1 MNRKLEF
8 TVPEEYEG
16 KKAFY
21 FLRGCAGISARALSS
36 LKRVDGGITRG
47 GETLRTI
54 DRLHAGDIV
63 TVTLPVETET
73 VEPMDIN
80 IDVIYEDADLLAV
93 NKSPFLAM
101 HPTHNHQG
109 DTLANAVA
117 GHLQSEGK
125 SAVFRCVG
133 RLDKGTSGV
142 VVCAL
147 NRYAAAR
154 LSGNISKKYIAV
166 VRGRFEGS
174 GTINK
179 PIYRPDPM
187 KTLRA
192 CGDMPGS
199 ESAVTHWESLYSSDE
214 YSLLSL
220 TLETGRTHQIRV
232 HFASMGAPLAG
243 DTMYGE
249 EFFEI
254 LTLKSLGRIDR
265 PIVLYN
271 INGYYDSMRA
281 LLEYTAGEKFMARD
295 VVDMCRF
302 MKDPEE
308 ILDYIENYRNY
319 GGKL

>member
-21 FLRGCAGISARALSS
+21 FLRGCAGLSARALSS
-36 LKRVDGGITRG
+36 LKRIDGGITRD

-63 TVTLPVETET
+63 IVTLPVETET
-73 VEPMDIN
+73 VEPMNIN

-117 GHLQSEGK
+117 GHLKKEGK

-154 LSGNISKKYIAV
+154 ISGNIRKKYIAV
-166 VRGRFEGS
+166 VRGHFEGS
-174 GTINK
+174 GTVDK

-192 CGDMPGS
+192 CGDMPGC
-199 ESAVTHWESLYSSDE
+199 ESAVTHWESLCAGDG
-214 YSLLSL
+214 YSLLRL

-232 HFASMGAPLAG
+232 HFASAGAPLAG
-243 DTMYGE
+243 DTMYGATESAIGHHLLHCAECSFVHPTSGE
-249 EFFEI
+249 EFRLYAPPPQDFLDFCRTFTSE
-254 LTLKSLGRIDR
+254 DR
-265 PIVLYN
+265 LAQVF
-271 INGYYDSMRA
+271 
-281 LLEYTAGEKFMARD
+281 K
-295 VVDMCRF
+295 
-302 MKDPEE
+302 
-308 ILDYIENYRNY
+308 YI
-319 GGKL
+319 

>member
-93 NKSPFLAM
+93 NKSSFLAM

-154 LSGNISKKYIAV
+154 LSGNINKRYVAV
-166 VRGRFEGS
+166 VRGHFEGERH
-174 GTINK
+174 NK
-179 PIYRPDPM
+179 QAYLPPRPD
-187 KTLRA
+187 
-192 CGDMPGS
+192 
-199 ESAVTHWESLYSSDE
+199 ENSARVRRYARERERGNALGEPVFKRRIQPAETHSRNRQNASDKGAFRVH
-214 YSLLSL
+214 
-220 TLETGRTHQIRV
+220 GRTPCGRHNVRC
-232 HFASMGAPLAG
+232 AG
-243 DTMYGE
+243 
-249 EFFEI
+249 
-254 LTLKSLGRIDR
+254 K
-265 PIVLYN
+265 
-271 INGYYDSMRA
+271 
-281 LLEYTAGEKFMARD
+281 
-295 VVDMCRF
+295 
-302 MKDPEE
+302 
-308 ILDYIENYRNY
+308 
-319 GGKL
+319 

>member
-1 MNRKLEF
+1 MNRKFEF

-36 LKRVDGGITRG
+36 LKRIDGGITRG

-154 LSGNISKKYIAV
+154 LSGNIKK
-166 VRGRFEGS
+166 
-174 GTINK
+174 
-179 PIYRPDPM
+179 
-187 KTLRA
+187 
-192 CGDMPGS
+192 DM
-199 ESAVTHWESLYSSDE
+199 
-214 YSLLSL
+214 
-220 TLETGRTHQIRV
+220 
-232 HFASMGAPLAG
+232 
-243 DTMYGE
+243 
-249 EFFEI
+249 
-254 LTLKSLGRIDR
+254 
-265 PIVLYN
+265 
-271 INGYYDSMRA
+271 
-281 LLEYTAGEKFMARD
+281 
-295 VVDMCRF
+295 
-302 MKDPEE
+302 
-308 ILDYIENYRNY
+308 
-319 GGKL
+319 

>member
-1 MNRKLEF
+1 MDRKLEF

-36 LKRVDGGITRG
+36 LKCIDGGITRN
-47 GETLRTI
+47 GELLRTI
-54 DRLHAGDIV
+54 DRLHAGDVVVIR
-63 TVTLPVETET
+63 LPEESGT
-73 VEPMDIN
+73 VEPMDMD

-101 HPTHNHQG
+101 HPSHNHQG

-117 GHLQSEGK
+117 GHLKREGK

-142 VVCAL
+142 VLCAL

-154 LSGNISKKYIAV
+154 MPHSVKKRYLAV

-174 GTINK
+174 GTIDR

-192 CGDMPGS
+192 CGEAPDS
-199 ESAVTHWESLYSSDE
+199 EHAVTHWESLYSGGS

-220 TLETGRTHQIRV
+220 WLETGRTHQIRV
-232 HFASMGAPLAG
+232 HFAPMGAPLAG
-243 DTMYGE
+243 DTMYGAPE
-249 EFFEI
+249 TELGHHLLHCAECGFVHPTSNEPMSIKAEPPADFLGFCKTFIPAE
-254 LTLKSLGRIDR
+254 SLVKI
-265 PIVLYN
+265 
-271 INGYYDSMRA
+271 
-281 LLEYTAGEKFMARD
+281 F
-295 VVDMCRF
+295 
-302 MKDPEE
+302 
-308 ILDYIENYRNY
+308 NYA
-319 GGKL
+319 

>member
-36 LKRVDGGITRG
+36 LKRIDGGITRG

-54 DRLHAGDIV
+54 DRLHAGDVV
-63 TVTLPVETET
+63 TVTLPAESET
-73 VEPMDIN
+73 VEPIDIN

-109 DTLANAVA
+109 ATLANAGA
-117 GHLQSEGK
+117 GHLKGEGM
-125 SAVFRCVG
+125 SAVVRCVG
-133 RLDKGTSGV
+133 RLDKCTSGV

-154 LSGNISKKYIAV
+154 LSGNINKRYMAV
-166 VRGRFEGS
+166 VRGHFEGS
-174 GTINK
+174 GTVNK

-199 ESAVTHWESLYSSDE
+199 ESAVTHWESLYAGEE

-220 TLETGRTHQIRV
+220 RLETGRTHQIRV
-232 HFASMGAPLAG
+232 HFASEGASLAG
-243 DTMYGE
+243 DTMYGAPEDFIGHHLLHCAECGFVHPASGE
-249 EFFEI
+249 EVRLCAPPPQDFADFCRSFIPE
-254 LTLKSLGRIDR
+254 D
-265 PIVLYN
+265 
-271 INGYYDSMRA
+271 A
-281 LLEYTAGEKFMARD
+281 LVKIFNN
-295 VVDMCRF
+295 
-302 MKDPEE
+302 K
-308 ILDYIENYRNY
+308 
-319 GGKL
+319 

>member
-154 LSGNISKKYIAV
+154 LSGNINKRYVAV

-192 CGDMPGS
+192 CSDELGV
-199 ESAVTHWESLYSSDE
+199 ESAVTHWTVERNFSGATLVRLD
-214 YSLLSL
+214 
-220 TLETGRTHQIRV
+220 LETGRTHQIRV
-232 HFASMGAPLAG
+232 HMAHIGHPLAG
-243 DTMYGE
+243 DTMYGG
-249 EFFEI
+249 FMPEI
-254 LTLKSLGRIDR
+254 GHQLLHC
-265 PIVLYN
+265 
-271 INGYYDSMRA
+271 RA
-281 LLEYTAGEKFMARD
+281 
-295 VVDMCRF
+295 CRF
-302 MKDPEE
+302 IHPVTGEE
-308 ILDYIENYRNY
+308 MRFTAPFYPDFEAALELF
-319 GGKL
+319 GQVE

>member
-36 LKRVDGGITRG
+36 LKRIDGGITRG

-63 TVTLPVETET
+63 IVTLPVETET

-154 LSGNISKKYIAV
+154 LSGNINKRYVAV

-192 CGDMPGS
+192 CGDMPGRERGDALGEPVFKRRIQPA
-199 ESAVTHWESLYSSDE
+199 ESHSRNRQNASDKGAFRVH
-214 YSLLSL
+214 
-220 TLETGRTHQIRV
+220 GRTPCGRHNVRC
-232 HFASMGAPLAG
+232 AG
-243 DTMYGE
+243 
-249 EFFEI
+249 
-254 LTLKSLGRIDR
+254 K
-265 PIVLYN
+265 
-271 INGYYDSMRA
+271 
-281 LLEYTAGEKFMARD
+281 
-295 VVDMCRF
+295 
-302 MKDPEE
+302 
-308 ILDYIENYRNY
+308 
-319 GGKL
+319 

>member
-1 MNRKLEF
+1 
-8 TVPEEYEG
+8 
-16 KKAFY
+16 
-21 FLRGCAGISARALSS
+21 
-36 LKRVDGGITRG
+36 
-47 GETLRTI
+47 
-54 DRLHAGDIV
+54 
-63 TVTLPVETET
+63 
-73 VEPMDIN
+73 MDIN

-109 DTLANAVA
+109 DTFANAVA

-232 HFASMGAPLAG
+232 HFASMDATPSRA
-243 DTMYGE
+243 TQC
-249 EFFEI
+249 
-254 LTLKSLGRIDR
+254 TARRK
-265 PIVLYN
+265 
-271 INGYYDSMRA
+271 MR
-281 LLEYTAGEKFMARD
+281 
-295 VVDMCRF
+295 
-302 MKDPEE
+302 
-308 ILDYIENYRNY
+308 
-319 GGKL
+319 

>member
-1 MNRKLEF
+1 MDRKLEF

-36 LKRVDGGITRG
+36 LKCIDGGITRN
-47 GETLRTI
+47 GELLRTI
-54 DRLHAGDIV
+54 DRLHAGDVVVIR
-63 TVTLPVETET
+63 LPEEGGT
-73 VEPMDIN
+73 VEPMDMD

-101 HPTHNHQG
+101 HPSHNHQG

-117 GHLQSEGK
+117 GHLKREGK

-142 VVCAL
+142 VLCAL

-154 LSGNISKKYIAV
+154 MPHSVKKRYLAV

-174 GTINK
+174 GTIDR

-192 CGDMPGS
+192 CGEAPDS
-199 ESAVTHWESLYSSDE
+199 EHAVTHWESLYSGGS

-220 TLETGRTHQIRV
+220 WLETGRTHQIRV

-243 DTMYGE
+243 DTMYGAPE
-249 EFFEI
+249 TELGHHLLHCSECAFVHPASNEPMSIKAEPPADFLGFCKTFIPAE
-254 LTLKSLGRIDR
+254 SLVKI
-265 PIVLYN
+265 
-271 INGYYDSMRA
+271 
-281 LLEYTAGEKFMARD
+281 F
-295 VVDMCRF
+295 
-302 MKDPEE
+302 
-308 ILDYIENYRNY
+308 NYA
-319 GGKL
+319 

>member
-54 DRLHAGDIV
+54 DRLHTGDIV

-154 LSGNISKKYIAV
+154 LSGNINKRYVAV

-192 CGDMPGS
+192 CSDELGV
-199 ESAVTHWESLYSSDE
+199 ESAVTHWTVERNFSGATLVRLD
-214 YSLLSL
+214 
-220 TLETGRTHQIRV
+220 LETGRTHQIRV
-232 HFASMGAPLAG
+232 HMAHIGHPLAG
-243 DTMYGE
+243 DTMYGG
-249 EFFEI
+249 FMPEI
-254 LTLKSLGRIDR
+254 GHQLLHC
-265 PIVLYN
+265 
-271 INGYYDSMRA
+271 RA
-281 LLEYTAGEKFMARD
+281 
-295 VVDMCRF
+295 CRF
-302 MKDPEE
+302 IHPVTGEE
-308 ILDYIENYRNY
+308 MRFTAPFYPDFEAALELF
-319 GGKL
+319 GQVE

>member
-36 LKRVDGGITRG
+36 LKRIDGGITRG

-63 TVTLPVETET
+63 IVTLPVETET

-154 LSGNISKKYIAV
+154 LSGNINKKYIAV

-192 CGDMPGS
+192 CSDELGV
-199 ESAVTHWESLYSSDE
+199 ESAVTHWTVERNFSGATLVRLD
-214 YSLLSL
+214 
-220 TLETGRTHQIRV
+220 LETGRTHQIRV
-232 HFASMGAPLAG
+232 HMAHIGHPLAG
-243 DTMYGE
+243 DTMYGG
-249 EFFEI
+249 FMPEI
-254 LTLKSLGRIDR
+254 GHQLLHC
-265 PIVLYN
+265 
-271 INGYYDSMRA
+271 RA
-281 LLEYTAGEKFMARD
+281 
-295 VVDMCRF
+295 CRF
-302 MKDPEE
+302 IHPVTGEE
-308 ILDYIENYRNY
+308 MRFTAPFYPDFEAALELF
-319 GGKL
+319 GQVE

>member
-154 LSGNISKKYIAV
+154 LSGNINKRYVAV

-174 GTINK
+174 GTIN
-179 PIYRPDPM
+179 
-187 KTLRA
+187 
-192 CGDMPGS
+192 
-199 ESAVTHWESLYSSDE
+199 
-214 YSLLSL
+214 
-220 TLETGRTHQIRV
+220 
-232 HFASMGAPLAG
+232 
-243 DTMYGE
+243 
-249 EFFEI
+249 
-254 LTLKSLGRIDR
+254 
-265 PIVLYN
+265 
-271 INGYYDSMRA
+271 
-281 LLEYTAGEKFMARD
+281 
-295 VVDMCRF
+295 
-302 MKDPEE
+302 
-308 ILDYIENYRNY
+308 
-319 GGKL
+319 